1 MWKGCFFSFLT
12 NLQFAINDHW
22 AIRELHHQP
31 LQLHSNDFDGGTAV
45 SLVSSYLDVKVLV
58 TAHACRGQDIVAGG
72 VQLEN
77 IPIKGFEVV
86 VAPRTADLAIV
97 DWTHTYK
104 DKSGRDTTRAGR
116 VYTSFY
122 LHEWTLTQKPTNSPV
137 IFDGIWEMVLTAA
150 SVERSKSYSSVINHQ
165 HYKTHRYMGKIGKHL
180 NY

>member
-1 MWKGCFFSFLT
+1 M
-12 NLQFAINDHW
+12 
-22 AIRELHHQP
+22 
-31 LQLHSNDFDGGTAV
+31 
-45 SLVSSYLDVKVLV
+45 SSYLDVKVLV
-58 TAHACRGQDIVAGG
+58 TAHACRSQDIVAGG

-122 LHEWTLTQKPTNSPV
+122 LHE
-137 IFDGIWEMVLTAA
+137 
-150 SVERSKSYSSVINHQ
+150 
-165 HYKTHRYMGKIGKHL
+165 
-180 NY
+180 